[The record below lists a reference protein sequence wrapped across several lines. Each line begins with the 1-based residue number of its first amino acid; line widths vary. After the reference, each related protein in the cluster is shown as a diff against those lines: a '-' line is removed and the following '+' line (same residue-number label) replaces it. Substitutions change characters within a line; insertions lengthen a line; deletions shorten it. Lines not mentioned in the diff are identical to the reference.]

1 MLKENKLIFNTVW
14 FFRRMVGITPENL
27 NEKYHK
33 NRQNELITSYLE
45 KNNIR
50 KLQIGAQS
58 NSVDGWLNVDIE
70 PKSGE
75 VVYMDA
81 IKLFPF
87 EANTF
92 DFIFTEHM
100 IEHISFNEGD
110 FMLRECFRVM
120 KKGGKIRIVTPNLKF
135 LIELY
140 QESKTETQ
148 EDYLRFS
155 QKYFKNQEPE
165 LDTLIINNFFRD
177 WGHQFIHDEKSLRY
191 LLEKAGFQQISL
203 TKVNESKY
211 PEFQNLEQHQKE
223 IGEAFNHLESIL
235 IEAEK

>member
-165 LDTLIINNFFRD
+165 LDTLVINNFFRD

>member
-1 MLKENKLIFNTVW
+1 
-14 FFRRMVGITPENL
+14 MVGITPENL

-120 KKGGKIRIVTPNLKF
+120 KKGGKIRVVTPNLKF

-165 LDTLIINNFFRD
+165 LDTLVINNFFRD
-177 WGHQFIHDEKSLRY
+177 WGHQFIHDAKSLRY

-203 TKVNESKY
+203 TKVNESRY

>member
-120 KKGGKIRIVTPNLKF
+120 KKGGKIRVVTPNLKF

-165 LDTLIINNFFRD
+165 LDTLVINNFFRD